1 MCSLIDCRWREVSL
15 NQPVAKGLSHL
26 FQDHQKGTWKI
37 GMCYT
42 CWLYCALAW
51 CYFPVFWLRDC
62 FIYFEL
68 MIAVINKSM
77 LIAVRA
83 DGVHCHCGSESPS
96 AVCGAASKWGKTI
109 QNFFLPVES
118 WSTLFFG
125 AQWLSCYSELENVK
139 CLRRQTVLKRAHA
152 FILYIFYFKKINRQS
167 QCFSFM
173 VNHWET
179 FSERRTCVFAGTL
192 LYIQHGTLMDCGRE
206 LFILKALV

>member
-1 MCSLIDCRWREVSL
+1 MNWSCSDCNQLTWPCMPVELGKNFVFHMLFNCRSRKVNL

-51 CYFPVFWLRDC
+51 CYFPIFWLRDC

-68 MIAVINKSM
+68 MIAVINKSV

-83 DGVHCHCGSESPS
+83 DGVHCHCDSKLPKR
-96 AVCGAASKWGKTI
+96 AVCGAASKRGKTI

-118 WSTLFFG
+118 WSVLFVM
-125 AQWLSCYSELENVK
+125 L
-139 CLRRQTVLKRAHA
+139 LRTGK
-152 FILYIFYFKKINRQS
+152 
-167 QCFSFM
+167 
-173 VNHWET
+173 T
-179 FSERRTCVFAGTL
+179 
-192 LYIQHGTLMDCGRE
+192 
-206 LFILKALV
+206 